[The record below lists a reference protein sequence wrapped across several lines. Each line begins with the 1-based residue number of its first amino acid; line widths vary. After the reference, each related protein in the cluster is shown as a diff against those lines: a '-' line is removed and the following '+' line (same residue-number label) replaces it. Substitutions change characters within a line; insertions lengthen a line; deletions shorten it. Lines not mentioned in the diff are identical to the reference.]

1 LFAVIFDFDGTI
13 LDSET
18 AEFESHRRL
27 FEECGVELALDEWAT
42 GIGIVQPD
50 DHWFRLLC
58 ERRSDPIDFETF
70 NARQRT
76 YFQSCVRMEPMRGI
90 LELLCALEAQSIACA
105 VASTASTQ
113 WVMSAL
119 ENLGLASR
127 FRTIVTGDQVS
138 RGKPAPDVYLEV
150 ARRLGTPPSLCVA
163 LEDSGP
169 GVAAAR
175 AAGMRVVAIP
185 HPLSRS
191 HAFDGADLCVSHA
204 GELTVK
210 RLQHLSTRGGADL

>member
-90 LELLCALEAQSIACA
+90 QELLCALEAESIACA

-138 RGKPAPDVYLEV
+138 RGKPAPDS
-150 ARRLGTPPSLCVA
+150 ARHHLYVSLSRTRDLVWPPLAPPACAS
-163 LEDSGP
+163 SP
-169 GVAAAR
+169 SR
-175 AAGMRVVAIP
+175 TRSAGRTHSMAPTCASRMRVN
-185 HPLSRS
+185 
-191 HAFDGADLCVSHA
+191 
-204 GELTVK
+204 
-210 RLQHLSTRGGADL
+210 